1 MAKDRQKKIDRIE
14 KFDKPQLSK
23 KQVKMKFE
31 DKRATREI
39 ILDAKNLSI
48 GYETPLIS
56 NINFTMRGY
65 EKLAIVGPNGTG
77 KTTLLKVI
85 EKKLK
90 PLKGNVNARRKV
102 VESDW
107 KDYTS
112 SSNLINDYIS
122 KKSKIGM
129 LFEIIT
135 LTKGGK
141 FELKYC
147 EMKHQVLNNCLFD
160 EKCLNGIINVRLGKN
175 KKISLDKIL

>member
-1 MAKDRQKKIDRIE
+1 MINDQEDLGHWVRVENIETFGDESKEYFGFVYKITLPSGYWYIGS
-14 KFDKPQLSK
+14 KQLQSK
-23 KQVKMKFE
+23 
-31 DKRATREI
+31 R
-39 ILDAKNLSI
+39 
-48 GYETPLIS
+48 
-56 NINFTMRGY
+56 
-65 EKLAIVGPNGTG
+65 
-77 KTTLLKVI
+77 
-85 EKKLK
+85 KLK

-122 KKSKIGM
+122 K
-129 LFEIIT
+129 T
-135 LTKGGK
+135 RGGK

>member
-1 MAKDRQKKIDRIE
+1 MINDQEDLGHWVRVENIETFGDESKEYFGFVYRITLPSGYWYIGS
-14 KFDKPQLSK
+14 KQLQSK
-23 KQVKMKFE
+23 
-31 DKRATREI
+31 R
-39 ILDAKNLSI
+39 
-48 GYETPLIS
+48 
-56 NINFTMRGY
+56 
-65 EKLAIVGPNGTG
+65 
-77 KTTLLKVI
+77 
-85 EKKLK
+85 KLK